1 MSNFNKLYKSI
12 VKESVTGGA
21 DTSYSIGNE
30 LYELYTSIDPESKT
44 RSGAKVTDVLR
55 DILDELNDIVNN
67 AERQSDSEEI
77 AELVRKLKMD

>member
-12 VKESVTGGA
+12 VKESVSEGD
-21 DTSYSIGNE
+21 DTYSIGNE

-77 AELVRKLKMD
+77 AELVRKLKTD

>member
-12 VKESVTGGA
+12 VKESVSEGD
-21 DTSYSIGNE
+21 DTYSIGNE

>member
-1 MSNFNKLYKSI
+1 MSNFDKLYKSI
-12 VKESVTGGA
+12 VKESIIEGA

-44 RSGAKVTDVLR
+44 RSGAKVVDVLK
-55 DILDELNDIVNN
+55 DILDELNDILDN